1 MNRTLAAMILTA
13 TFSATFGVTALKAE
27 PQAIANVPFAF
38 HVQSQKMP
46 AGRYEISQLRNAVAM
61 ILISDR
67 QGHSRFVGTVPQGQ
81 ANPADP
87 KLTFAC
93 NGGECSLMTVDLPGS
108 GTSQRLPQTHP
119 GIKMGLST
127 MIAVRLTH

>member
-1 MNRTLAAMILTA
+1 MKQTMAKMILIA
-13 TFSATFGVTALKAE
+13 TLSATFGVTALKAQE
-27 PQAIANVPFAF
+27 QAIAIVPFAF
-38 HVQSQKMP
+38 HVQSQTMP
-46 AGRYEISQLRNAVAM
+46 AGRYEVNQLGNAVSM

-93 NGGECSLMTVDLPGS
+93 YRGQCSLMTVDLPGS
-108 GTSQRLPQTHP
+108 GASHRLQQTHP
-119 GIKMGLST
+119 AISMGLSS
-127 MIAVRLTH
+127 MIAIHLTR